1 MGSNF
6 FVKVVIIR
14 KALCHLAEGFS
25 QLSKYESKTSA

>member
-14 KALCHLAEGFS
+14 KALCQIGRGLFLAI
-25 QLSKYESKTSA
+25 KI